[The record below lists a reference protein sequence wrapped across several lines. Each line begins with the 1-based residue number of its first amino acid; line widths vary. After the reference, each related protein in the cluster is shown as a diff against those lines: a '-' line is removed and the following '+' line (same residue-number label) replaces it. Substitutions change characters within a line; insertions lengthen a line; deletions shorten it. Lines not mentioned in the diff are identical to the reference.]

1 MIRRRHMLLA
11 ATLPGL
17 ASPALAQAPA
27 ESFPTRPIRMVVPF
41 PAGGISD
48 ILARAMADNLSPRL
62 GQPVVIDNRPGA
74 GGNLGSEYVARAA
87 PDGHTLLAAGPAVM
101 GVAKALYQRL
111 NYDPDS
117 DFVPIGMLGALPNVL
132 VVNPRTLANPSLA
145 GLIAEAKARPGALT
159 YASSG
164 NGSLTH
170 LTAELFA
177 AEAGIQLLHVPYR
190 GSPQAMSD
198 LVGGQVNMLFDSIA
212 TALPLIRAGNI
223 RALGVTS
230 RERSADLPDVPSLVE
245 AGLADMHAP
254 SWTAVYAP
262 AATPR
267 PIVERL
273 RREMAAAN
281 ASAPYLE
288 MLRQRSTQPMPITGT
303 ELEAYL
309 ASERT
314 RWAATVRRSGARA
327 D

>member
-1 MIRRRHMLLA
+1 MIGRRHVLLA

-17 ASPALAQAPA
+17 ASPRLAHAQGEA
-27 ESFPTRPIRMVVPF
+27 FPSRPVRIVVPF

-62 GQPVVIDNRPGA
+62 GQPVVVDNRPGA
-74 GGNLGSEYVARAA
+74 GGNIGAEFVARAA
-87 PDGHTLLAAGPAVM
+87 PDGHTLLAAGAAVM

-111 NYDPDS
+111 GYDPDA
-117 DFVPIGMLGALPNVL
+117 DFVPLGMLGALPNVL
-132 VVNPRTLANPSLA
+132 VVNPRTLPDPTLA
-145 GLIAEAKARPGALT
+145 GLIAAAKARPGALT

-170 LTAELFA
+170 LSGELFC

-212 TALPLIRAGNI
+212 TALPLIRAGTI
-223 RALGVTS
+223 QALGVTS
-230 RERSADLPDVPSLVE
+230 RERSPDLPDVPSLVE
-245 AGLADMHAP
+245 AGLPDMHAP

-262 AATPR
+262 AATPA
-267 PIVERL
+267 PVVARL
-273 RREMAAAN
+273 RLEMAAVH
-281 ASAPYLE
+281 ASPAYLA
-288 MLRQRSTQPMPITGT
+288 MLRQRNTEPMPMTGA

-309 ASERT
+309 TAERI

-327 D
+327 E